1 MNLKPIYNLGKMR
14 FKIEPVTPLL
24 IKSRETIDPTRPE
37 MEFVRLITPYGETV
51 HIPGSSLKG
60 AIRSHCER
68 LCRSLGLDV
77 CDILDTRREGNSC
90 IGRHRRN
97 QRETKGRMEEI
108 TPYRAH
114 CCICRTF
121 GSMNLASRVLFS
133 DAFPWSWDAEEREKE
148 KAIEEINKFINI
160 RPGTAIDRRKG
171 SVKGGA
177 LWEMEVLAG
186 GTFYCELTIRNYQL
200 YQLAL
205 ILLSFHH
212 LNAGLQ
218 KLGFG
223 KTRGLGRVKVS
234 VEELEIQQYPL
245 LNAGKGKICGIGIV
259 QGLQG
264 EYDLV
269 DNDEVD
275 SPVCQEE
282 SLLFHRFSLA
292 ESEAEELL
300 QKILSS
306 KHWKAFQEKFK
317 GGEN

>member
-1 MNLKPIYNLGKMR
+1 MNLKPIYNLGKIR

-77 CDILDTRREGNSC
+77 CDILGSEGGSC
-90 IGRHRRN
+90 VDKAGKE
-97 QRETKGRMEEI
+97 QSEKGEKIEGI
-108 TPYRAH
+108 VPYRNH

-133 DAFPWSWDAEEREKE
+133 DAFPWSWNAEEREKA

-205 ILLSFHH
+205 VLLSFHH

-223 KTRGLGRVKVS
+223 KTRGLGRVRVS

-259 QGLQG
+259 QGLQK

-275 SPVCQEE
+275 SPVSPEE
-282 SLLFHRFSLA
+282 SLLFHRFSLGGN
-292 ESEAEELL
+292 EAEELL

-306 KHWKAFQEKFK
+306 EHWKAFREKFK